1 MNDSFIQ
8 INGISKHFG
17 NVKAV
22 DDVSFQIKE
31 GEFFSLLGPSGCGKT
46 TLLRLLAGF
55 EYPTSGNLLLDGS
68 DITAL
73 PPDKRP
79 TNMVFQNYAIF
90 PHINVEKNVQFG
102 LRKLGLTNDEIIKR
116 VKDVLSLVKLEGY
129 EVIPHLPART
139 IVNKNDLEKYIGELA
154 NESGCSKMLIIGG
167 GGNQAGEI
175 SSSIDVLKT
184 DFLSK
189 YNYQFVGVA
198 GHPEGSPDIS
208 NENLDL
214 AIKQKN
220 DFAKNVDFKM
230 YLATQ
235 FFFEAKSLIEWEK
248 HLVKIGNKLPI
259 HAGIPGPASIKT
271 LVNYARSCGIGNSLR
286 FITKQAF
293 NLTKLATLSTPDK
306 LIYDLAK
313 HSEINK
319 DSKLEKIHFYA
330 FGGMKK
336 TSEWLN
342 QFNNSDF
349 SYNNKQK
356 FELN

>member
-1 MNDSFIQ
+1 MSKET
-8 INGISKHFG
+8 INIVKKFLNSYSIETTP
-17 NVKAV
+17 NVYEKYGGF
-22 DDVSFQIKE
+22 S
-31 GEFFSLLGPSGCGKT
+31 EF
-46 TLLRLLAGF
+46 
-55 EYPTSGNLLLDGS
+55 LDKNH
-68 DITAL
+68 DIYITYL
-73 PPDKRP
+73 PDE
-79 TNMVFQNYAIF
+79 NS
-90 PHINVEKNVQFG
+90 KNVI
-102 LRKLGLTNDEIIKR
+102 RTAKKL
-116 VKDVLSLVKLEGY
+116 KLEGY

-235 FFFEAKSLIEWEK
+235 FFFEAKSLIDWEK
-248 HLVKIGNKLPI
+248 HLVKIGNTLPI

-271 LVNYARSCGIGNSLR
+271 LINYARSCGIGNSLR
-286 FITKQAF
+286 FLTKQAF
-293 NLTKLATLSTPDK
+293 NLTKLATLNTPDK
-306 LIYDLAK
+306 LIYDLANYV
-313 HSEINK
+313 ETNK
-319 DSKLEKIHFYA
+319 STNLKSIHFYA

-342 QFNNSDF
+342 YLNDTELE
-349 SYNNKQK
+349 YNNNK
-356 FELN
+356 FQY

>member
-1 MNDSFIQ
+1 MSKDTINIVKNFLNGYSIETTPNVYEKYGNFSEFLDTNHNVYITYLPDEDSKNI
-8 INGISKHFG
+8 
-17 NVKAV
+17 VK
-22 DDVSFQIKE
+22 
-31 GEFFSLLGPSGCGKT
+31 
-46 TLLRLLAGF
+46 
-55 EYPTSGNLLLDGS
+55 
-68 DITAL
+68 TA
-73 PPDKRP
+73 K
-79 TNMVFQNYAIF
+79 
-90 PHINVEKNVQFG
+90 
-102 LRKLGLTNDEIIKR
+102 KL
-116 VKDVLSLVKLEGY
+116 KLEGY

-139 IVNKNDLEKYIGELA
+139 IINKNDLEKYIGELA
-154 NESGCSKMLIIGG
+154 NESGCSKILIIGG

-189 YNYQFVGVA
+189 YNYQSVGVA

-220 DFAKNVDFKM
+220 DFAKNADFKM

-235 FFFEAKSLIEWEK
+235 FFFEAKSLIDWEK
-248 HLVKIGNKLPI
+248 HLLKIGNKLPI

-271 LVNYARSCGIGNSLR
+271 LINYARSCGIGNSLR

-306 LIYDLAK
+306 LIYDLAE
-313 HSEINK
+313 HIEINK

-342 QFNNSDF
+342 QFKKSDF
-349 SYNNKQK
+349 SYTNKQK
-356 FELN
+356 FDLN

>member
-116 VKDVLSLVKLEGY
+116 VKEVLSLVKLEGY
-129 EVIPHLPART
+129 EERYSSQL
-139 IVNKNDLEKYIGELA
+139 
-154 NESGCSKMLIIGG
+154 SGGQRQII
-167 GGNQAGEI
+167 NLFR
-175 SSSIDVLKT
+175 SIEDRL
-184 DFLSK
+184 
-189 YNYQFVGVA
+189 
-198 GHPEGSPDIS
+198 
-208 NENLDL
+208 
-214 AIKQKN
+214 
-220 DFAKNVDFKM
+220 M
-230 YLATQ
+230 
-235 FFFEAKSLIEWEK
+235 
-248 HLVKIGNKLPI
+248 VKFYWCWI
-259 HAGIPGPASIKT
+259 
-271 LVNYARSCGIGNSLR
+271 
-286 FITKQAF
+286 
-293 NLTKLATLSTPDK
+293 
-306 LIYDLAK
+306 LAK
-313 HSEINK
+313 
-319 DSKLEKIHFYA
+319 
-330 FGGMKK
+330 
-336 TSEWLN
+336 
-342 QFNNSDF
+342 
-349 SYNNKQK
+349 
-356 FELN
+356 

>member
-1 MNDSFIQ
+1 MSKET
-8 INGISKHFG
+8 INIVKKFLNSYSIETTPNVYEKYG
-17 NVKAV
+17 NFSEFLNKNH
-22 DDVSFQIKE
+22 DV
-31 GEFFSLLGPSGCGKT
+31 
-46 TLLRLLAGF
+46 
-55 EYPTSGNLLLDGS
+55 Y
-68 DITAL
+68 ITYL
-73 PPDKRP
+73 PDE
-79 TNMVFQNYAIF
+79 NS
-90 PHINVEKNVQFG
+90 KNVI
-102 LRKLGLTNDEIIKR
+102 RTAKKL
-116 VKDVLSLVKLEGY
+116 KLEGY
-129 EVIPHLPART
+129 DVIPHLPART

-235 FFFEAKSLIEWEK
+235 FFFEAKSLIDWEK

-306 LIYDLAK
+306 LIYDLAE

-336 TSEWLN
+336 HQSG
-342 QFNNSDF
+342 
-349 SYNNKQK
+349 
-356 FELN
+356 

>member
-1 MNDSFIQ
+1 MSKET
-8 INGISKHFG
+8 INIVKKFLNSYSIETTP
-17 NVKAV
+17 NVYEKYGGF
-22 DDVSFQIKE
+22 S
-31 GEFFSLLGPSGCGKT
+31 EF
-46 TLLRLLAGF
+46 
-55 EYPTSGNLLLDGS
+55 LDKNH
-68 DITAL
+68 DIYITYL
-73 PPDKRP
+73 PDE
-79 TNMVFQNYAIF
+79 NS
-90 PHINVEKNVQFG
+90 KNVI
-102 LRKLGLTNDEIIKR
+102 RTAKKL
-116 VKDVLSLVKLEGY
+116 KLEGY

-235 FFFEAKSLIEWEK
+235 FFFEAKSLIDWEK
-248 HLVKIGNKLPI
+248 HLVKIGNTLPI

-271 LVNYARSCGIGNSLR
+271 LINYARSCGIGNSLR
-286 FITKQAF
+286 FLTKQAF
-293 NLTKLATLSTPDK
+293 NLTKLATLNTPDK
-306 LIYDLAK
+306 LIYDLANYV
-313 HSEINK
+313 ETNK
-319 DSKLEKIHFYA
+319 STNLKNIHFYA

-342 QFNNSDF
+342 HLNDSKLE
-349 SYNNKQK
+349 YNDNKFQY
-356 FELN
+356 